1 MEYRAA
7 LRPPVPSM
15 EVEYQ
20 RAPAHGTGW
29 RFPLKLPDPP
39 LGRQRDRYASPN
51 LEPDDNAAWL
61 LHSIKELKMKNTRFI
76 LAATG
81 SALVFSL
88 SPVAAAQ
95 PSPGLVRVDLSRVAP
110 NMAQDLKVDLRQIPP
125 TVEIAE
131 RVAAKVC
138 QVSEETLRSAQGGS
152 CTAEI
157 TNTELE
163 QIVYREIKGATR

>member
-1 MEYRAA
+1 
-7 LRPPVPSM
+7 
-15 EVEYQ
+15 
-20 RAPAHGTGW
+20 
-29 RFPLKLPDPP
+29 
-39 LGRQRDRYASPN
+39 
-51 LEPDDNAAWL
+51 
-61 LHSIKELKMKNTRFI
+61 MKNTRFI
-76 LAATG
+76 LAAIG
-81 SALVFSL
+81 SALIFSL
-88 SPVAAAQ
+88 SQVAAAQ